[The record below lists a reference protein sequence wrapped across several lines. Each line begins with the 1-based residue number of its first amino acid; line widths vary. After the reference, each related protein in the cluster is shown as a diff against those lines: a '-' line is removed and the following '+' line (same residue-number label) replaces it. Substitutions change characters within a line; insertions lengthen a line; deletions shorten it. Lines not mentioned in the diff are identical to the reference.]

1 MTISGRKRFVPPLGA
16 CTCRRSK
23 KETLSVHP
31 MQGDEIRA
39 LLRAI
44 DVARECQNQG
54 SPLLKRIELGLHLL
68 GQTRA
73 NQFVGCC

>member
-1 MTISGRKRFVPPLGA
+1 MPRFKA
-16 CTCRRSK
+16 FAA
-23 KETLSVHP
+23 
-31 MQGDEIRA
+31 A
-39 LLRAI
+39 LLAGGALLRHQAMGCSPSATPASAAIVRAI